1 MENDQ
6 RLHFRIHVGN
16 IEIEAIG
23 PEDYIKEIRAYAEQI
38 ISSSLSKTRTLGAMS
53 PQDYSPSFGDAEISP
68 SSNVRFGQPLEKDES
83 IAEFLERV
91 PNKTH
96 QDKIIAFAYY
106 LEKNRDIEAFG
117 IKEINDCYDEI
128 KEAKSNTAVYLNL
141 LVKSGLIMKAKG
153 KAPGGPAQYVL
164 TRKGEKIIT
173 SAMTSHERA

>member
-6 RLHFRIHVGN
+6 KLHFRVRVGDV
-16 IEIEAIG
+16 EIEASG
-23 PEDYIKEIRAYAEQI
+23 PEEYIKEIRAYAEQI
-38 ISSSLSKTRTLGAMS
+38 VLSSLSRMKTFGA
-53 PQDYSPSFGDAEISP
+53 ISP
-68 SSNVRFGQPLEKDES
+68 KKDSSSFSGTENALSSNIRFGQPLEKDES

-106 LEKNRDIEAFG
+106 LEKNREIKTFG

-153 KAPGGPAQYVL
+153 QTPGGPAQYVL
-164 TRKGEKIIT
+164 TRKGEKTINNAMASRE
-173 SAMTSHERA
+173 SA